1 MAKAKYKTSKHLST
15 YLAAGVIGLAG
26 ATLLGTQQAKAA
38 QTAKVTY
45 QNGATTVWNQPATG
59 QQPTRY
65 LTKGQT
71 VKVQATKQ
79 VYGEEWYQIANDEWV
94 PAKYFQAAN
103 AAASKTAPAK
113 TADTVTGNY
122 KAGAITVWTSPTSG
136 VATGHY
142 MVYGQTKSITN
153 KKQVGNITWYQIGDN
168 AWVPSA
174 YVAYNDPQLTQ
185 TAPASAT
192 SLNIGSVA
200 TSTAPASAAQTTQ
213 TTNAASATQTQA
225 EAGQQK
231 VAQSTVQASQAAAQ
245 SAATQS
251 ANAASVAQA
260 KAQQQKAAQSTAQA
274 SQAAAQSAAT
284 QSANAASAAQ
294 AKAAQEKAA
303 QSTAQAS
310 QAAAQSAATQSA
322 NAASASQAK
331 QQQASQASTQAT
343 AAQTQQTSTQQSSS
357 VQTQATTN
365 NNNATQKSNNTNY
378 GTGAQAAISAAQSQ
392 IGVAYSWGGETPGVG
407 FDCSGLT
414 QWALAKAGVSIP
426 RVTTAQESAG
436 QRVSISQLQ
445 PGDLVFWGSA
455 GSTYH
460 VALYIGNNQYI
471 HAPQPGQSVTI
482 ASISNYF
489 KPSFGVRVF

>member
-103 AAASKTAPAK
+103 ATAPKTAPAK

-192 SLNIGSVA
+192 SLNIGSTA

-231 VAQSTVQASQAAAQ
+231 I
-245 SAATQS
+245 
-251 ANAASVAQA
+251 
-260 KAQQQKAAQSTAQA
+260 
-274 SQAAAQSAAT
+274 
-284 QSANAASAAQ
+284 
-294 AKAAQEKAA
+294 A

-343 AAQTQQTSTQQSSS
+343 AAQTQQTST
-357 VQTQATTN
+357 QTQATTN

>member
-103 AAASKTAPAK
+103 ATAPKTAPAK

-174 YVAYNDPQLTQ
+174 YAAYNDPQLTQ

-231 VAQSTVQASQAAAQ
+231 VAQST
-245 SAATQS
+245 
-251 ANAASVAQA
+251 
-260 KAQQQKAAQSTAQA
+260 AQA

-294 AKAAQEKAA
+294 AKAQQQKAA

-310 QAAAQSAATQSA
+310 QTAAQSAATQSA

-357 VQTQATTN
+357 TQTQATTN

-471 HAPQPGQSVTI
+471 HAPHPGQSVTI

>member
-103 AAASKTAPAK
+103 ATAPKTAPAK

-192 SLNIGSVA
+192 SLNIGSAA

-231 VAQSTVQASQAAAQ
+231 V
-245 SAATQS
+245 
-251 ANAASVAQA
+251 
-260 KAQQQKAAQSTAQA
+260 
-274 SQAAAQSAAT
+274 
-284 QSANAASAAQ
+284 
-294 AKAAQEKAA
+294 A

-357 VQTQATTN
+357 TQTQATTN